1 MAESKW
7 NPDRARRL
15 LQELGLTRRESY
27 PPGTPWSAVEPSAK
41 PEQPHHQ
48 ENVMNTPAANPR
60 FAPPHAEHPPAAA
73 GAPRP
78 ATSVLGPS
86 LRFKGEL
93 AADEDLLLQGQVEG
107 SIEHSQ
113 SLTIG
118 TDGGVKGN
126 IRARIVIIDGSVEGD
141 VHGLESV
148 TVRETAR
155 VRGNIF
161 APRVG
166 LADGAKFTG
175 RIDMESAQA
184 AAVAPT
190 RPAANRAP
198 AADHVLSEAG
208 ADKVLNSR
216 S

>member
-1 MAESKW
+1 L
-7 NPDRARRL
+7 PD
-15 LQELGLTRRESY
+15 
-27 PPGTPWSAVEPSAK
+27 
-41 PEQPHHQ
+41 QPDHQ
-48 ENVMNTPAANPR
+48 EKTMNTPAANPR
-60 FAPPHAEHPPAAA
+60 FAAPHAERPPAEASRTA
-73 GAPRP
+73 VA
-78 ATSVLGPS
+78 SVLGPT

-93 AADEDLLLQGQVEG
+93 AADEDLLIQGQVEG

-118 TDGGVKGN
+118 TEGGVKGN
-126 IRARIVIIDGSVEGD
+126 IHARIVIIDGAVEGD

-175 RIDMESAQA
+175 RIDMDSAQA
-184 AAVAPT
+184 AAVTPPRVAPNRT
-190 RPAANRAP
+190 PAP
-198 AADHVLSEAG
+198 EQVLSEAA
-208 ADKVLNSR
+208 ADRVLNSR

>member
-1 MAESKW
+1 
-7 NPDRARRL
+7 
-15 LQELGLTRRESY
+15 
-27 PPGTPWSAVEPSAK
+27 
-41 PEQPHHQ
+41 
-48 ENVMNTPAANPR
+48 MNTPAVNPR
-60 FAPPHAEHPPAAA
+60 FATPHAENPTAAPAAQK
-73 GAPRP
+73 P
-78 ATSVLGPS
+78 AASVLGPS

-126 IRARIVIIDGSVEGD
+126 IRARIVIIDGAVEGD

-175 RIDMESAQA
+175 RIDMDSAQA
-184 AAVAPT
+184 AAVSPPRAAP
-190 RPAANRAP
+190 ARAP
-198 AADHVLSEAG
+198 APDQALSEVA
-208 ADKVLNSR
+208 AERVLTSR

>member
-1 MAESKW
+1 
-7 NPDRARRL
+7 
-15 LQELGLTRRESY
+15 
-27 PPGTPWSAVEPSAK
+27 
-41 PEQPHHQ
+41 
-48 ENVMNTPAANPR
+48 
-60 FAPPHAEHPPAAA
+60 
-73 GAPRP
+73 
-78 ATSVLGPS
+78 VLGPS

>member
-1 MAESKW
+1 
-7 NPDRARRL
+7 
-15 LQELGLTRRESY
+15 
-27 PPGTPWSAVEPSAK
+27 
-41 PEQPHHQ
+41 
-48 ENVMNTPAANPR
+48 MNTPAVNPR
-60 FAPPHAEHPPAAA
+60 FAPSHPANTPTAAPAASA
-73 GAPRP
+73 V
-78 ATSVLGPS
+78 TSVLGPT

-93 AADEDLLLQGQVEG
+93 AADEDLLIQGQLEG
-107 SIEHSQ
+107 SIEHSR

-118 TDGGVKGN
+118 TEGGVKGN
-126 IRARIVIIDGSVEGD
+126 IRARIVIIDGTVEGD

-175 RIDMESAQA
+175 RIDMDAAESAA
-184 AAVAPT
+184 GSPS
-190 RPAANRAP
+190 RRASSSR
-198 AADHVLSEAG
+198 DQDSDDTLSETA
-208 ADKVLNSR
+208 AHRVLTSR

>member
-15 LQELGLTRRESY
+15 LAELGLTRHEPLPQRAM
-27 PPGTPWSAVEPSAK
+27 PTPGVEPRSL
-41 PEQPHHQ
+41 PNQQ
-48 ENVMNTPAANPR
+48 ERDMNTPAVNPR
-60 FAPPHAEHPPAAA
+60 FAPPHADSTPS
-73 GAPRP
+73 APVNTP
-78 ATSVLGPS
+78 NKAVTSVLGPT

-93 AADEDLLLQGQVEG
+93 VADEDLLIQGQLEG
-107 SIEHSQ
+107 SIEHTR

-118 TDGGVKGN
+118 TEGGVKGN
-126 IRARIVIIDGSVEGD
+126 IHARIVIIDGTVEGD
-141 VHGLESV
+141 IHGLESV

-175 RIDMESAQA
+175 RVDRDTAEA
-184 AAVAPT
+184 AAAGSPS
-190 RPAANRAP
+190 RSRGQSSS
-198 AADHVLSEAG
+198 DVLSDTAAHKILASG
-208 ADKVLNSR
+208 S
-216 S
+216 

>member
-1 MAESKW
+1 
-7 NPDRARRL
+7 
-15 LQELGLTRRESY
+15 
-27 PPGTPWSAVEPSAK
+27 
-41 PEQPHHQ
+41 
-48 ENVMNTPAANPR
+48 MNTPAANPR
-60 FAPPHAEHPPAAA
+60 FASPHPEHPPAQ
-73 GAPRP
+73 APRST
-78 ATSVLGPS
+78 ASVLGPT

-93 AADEDLLLQGQVEG
+93 AADEDLLIQGQVEG

-118 TDGGVKGN
+118 TEGGVKGN
-126 IRARIVIIDGSVEGD
+126 IRARTVIIDGAVEGD

-175 RIDMESAQA
+175 RIDMDSAQA
-184 AAVAPT
+184 AVVTPPRVAPT
-190 RPAANRAP
+190 RTPASEQ
-198 AADHVLSEAG
+198 VLSESA
-208 ADKVLNSR
+208 AEKMLTSR
-216 S
+216 

>member
-1 MAESKW
+1 
-7 NPDRARRL
+7 
-15 LQELGLTRRESY
+15 
-27 PPGTPWSAVEPSAK
+27 
-41 PEQPHHQ
+41 
-48 ENVMNTPAANPR
+48 MNTPAVNPR
-60 FAPPHAEHPPAAA
+60 FAPHVENAPAAA
-73 GAPRP
+73 PPRA

-93 AADEDLLLQGQVEG
+93 AADEDLMIQGQVEG

-118 TDGGVKGN
+118 TEGGVKGN
-126 IRARIVIIDGSVEGD
+126 IRARTVIIDGTVEGD

-175 RIDMESAQA
+175 RIDMDAAQSA
-184 AAVAPT
+184 AAGSPSRT
-190 RPAANRAP
+190 PSPSRTHGSE
-198 AADHVLSEAG
+198 HVLSEIA
-208 ADKVLNSR
+208 AERVLTSR

>member
-1 MAESKW
+1 
-7 NPDRARRL
+7 
-15 LQELGLTRRESY
+15 
-27 PPGTPWSAVEPSAK
+27 
-41 PEQPHHQ
+41 
-48 ENVMNTPAANPR
+48 MNTPAVNPR
-60 FAPPHAEHPPAAA
+60 FATPHPDNVS
-73 GAPRP
+73 GTVSMPRP

-126 IRARIVIIDGSVEGD
+126 IRARVVIIDGTVEGD

-155 VRGNIF
+155 VRGNVSGG
-161 APRVG
+161 ALV
-166 LADGAKFTG
+166 LEDGARFDG
-175 RIDMESAQA
+175 SIENDFSLPPELEGGGER
-184 AAVAPT
+184 
-190 RPAANRAP
+190 RR
-198 AADHVLSEAG
+198 
-208 ADKVLNSR
+208 R
-216 S
+216 

>member
-1 MAESKW
+1 
-7 NPDRARRL
+7 
-15 LQELGLTRRESY
+15 
-27 PPGTPWSAVEPSAK
+27 
-41 PEQPHHQ
+41 
-48 ENVMNTPAANPR
+48 MNTPATNPR
-60 FAPPHAEHPPAAA
+60 FASSHIENAPAAA
-73 GAPRP
+73 PPRA
-78 ATSVLGPS
+78 ATSVLGPT

-93 AADEDLLLQGQVEG
+93 AADEDLMIQGQVEG

-118 TDGGVKGN
+118 TEGGVKGN
-126 IRARIVIIDGSVEGD
+126 IRARTVIIDGTVEGD
-141 VHGLESV
+141 VYGLESV

-175 RIDMESAQA
+175 RIDMEAAQS
-184 AAVAPT
+184 AVAASPSHVAPS
-190 RPAANRAP
+190 RPQSS
-198 AADHVLSEAG
+198 DHVLSETA
-208 ADKVLNSR
+208 AERVLTSR

>member
-15 LQELGLTRRESY
+15 LQELGLTRREPI
-27 PPGTPWSAVEPSAK
+27 PPGTPWSAVEPRAL
-41 PEQPHHQ
+41 PDPPDHQ
-48 ENVMNTPAANPR
+48 EKVMNTPAVNPR
-60 FAPPHAEHPPAAA
+60 FAAPHPENASATATM
-73 GAPRP
+73 PRP

-126 IRARIVIIDGSVEGD
+126 IRARVVIIDGTVEGD

-175 RIDMESAQA
+175 RIDMDSAQA
-184 AAVAPT
+184 AAVSPSRGAPV
-190 RPAANRAP
+190 RASAP
-198 AADHVLSEAG
+198 DHELSESAADKMLT
-208 ADKVLNSR
+208 R

>member
-1 MAESKW
+1 
-7 NPDRARRL
+7 
-15 LQELGLTRRESY
+15 
-27 PPGTPWSAVEPSAK
+27 
-41 PEQPHHQ
+41 
-48 ENVMNTPAANPR
+48 MNTPAVSPR
-60 FAPPHAEHPPAAA
+60 FAPPQAPQPPAAA

-78 ATSVLGPS
+78 ATSVLGPT

-175 RIDMESAQA
+175 RIDMDSAQA
-184 AAVAPT
+184 AVASPRTAST
-190 RPAANRAP
+190 RTAAP
-198 AADHVLSEAG
+198 DQVLSDAAAE
-208 ADKVLNSR
+208 KMLS
-216 S
+216 SHS